1 VETIHALLIH
11 RNDPCSF
18 LIRANRK
25 QTYYNG
31 SIKPGTTLSARQTD
45 AARRHFDSKA
55 NPRTVMEIEE
65 VKSGR
70 HVEIWGKRYSQASSE
85 ANTFVTVF

>member
-1 VETIHALLIH
+1 MGVSNLEPHCLH
-11 RNDPCSF
+11 D
-18 LIRANRK
+18 K
-25 QTYYNG
+25 QMQQD
-31 SIKPGTTLSARQTD
+31 I
-45 AARRHFDSKA
+45 RHFNSKA

-85 ANTFVTVF
+85 ANTFVTNHRQDMMFNIHASTDD